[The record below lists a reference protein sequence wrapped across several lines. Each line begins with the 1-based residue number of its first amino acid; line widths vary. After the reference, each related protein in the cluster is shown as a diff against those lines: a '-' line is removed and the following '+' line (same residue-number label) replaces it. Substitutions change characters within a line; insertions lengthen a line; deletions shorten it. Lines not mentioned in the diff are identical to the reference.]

1 LVSPEAELPTGV
13 PKREAAAE
21 GRCNLRVAIVHHWLV
36 TQGGGERVLEA
47 LALMFPEA
55 DIFTL
60 MADPGSV
67 PASLK
72 DRRIT
77 ESYLARIPWSNRFH
91 RHLLP
96 LYPTAVEQLDLRG
109 YDLVVTSDA
118 GPMKGVIVEPGA
130 VHICYCHA
138 PMRYIWNQFQD
149 YRNELSGLAKLA
161 FSASAHYV
169 RAWDFA
175 AAQRVSLFVANSVN
189 VSDRIRQ
196 YYSRPSLVLYPP
208 VDTSFARLETSVD
221 DSYLAVGRL
230 VAYKR
235 LDLLIAAC
243 NRLGRRLRIIGI
255 GPEERNLRAL
265 AGPSIEFLGRVD
277 NEVLW
282 SEYARC
288 RALLFAAEEDFGMVP
303 VEAQACGRP
312 VIAYGK
318 GGALESIASGREA
331 ALQGRATGVF
341 FHEQTVAA
349 VCDAMVEFESR
360 EQDFDPVVISD
371 WAKRFDSAYFVDN
384 FRELVHVA
392 MSSRERHSTVTEPWG
407 PTGHRQSLPIS
418 IVRQGAA
425 K

>member
-1 LVSPEAELPTGV
+1 M
-13 PKREAAAE
+13 
-21 GRCNLRVAIVHHWLV
+21 AIVHHWLV

-109 YDLVVTSDA
+109 YDLVITSDA

-265 AGPSIEFLGRVD
+265 AGPSIEFLGRVE

-318 GGALESIASGREA
+318 GGALESIAAGRET
-331 ALQGRATGVF
+331 ALQGRLRGSSFMNKLSQPSATQCSSSKVENRILTRWSSATG
-341 FHEQTVAA
+341 
-349 VCDAMVEFESR
+349 R
-360 EQDFDPVVISD
+360 SD
-371 WAKRFDSAYFVDN
+371 LIPRT
-384 FRELVHVA
+384 L
-392 MSSRERHSTVTEPWG
+392 
-407 PTGHRQSLPIS
+407 
-418 IVRQGAA
+418 
-425 K
+425 